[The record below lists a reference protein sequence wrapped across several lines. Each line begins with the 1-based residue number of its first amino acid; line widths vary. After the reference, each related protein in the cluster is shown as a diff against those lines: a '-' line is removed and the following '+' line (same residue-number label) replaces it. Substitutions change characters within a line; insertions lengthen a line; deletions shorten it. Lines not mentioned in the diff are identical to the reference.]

1 MRSPTTSAPQRAQ
14 TISPIAISPR
24 LRPLQT
30 THCCA
35 SHARRVRRRSSVY
48 PRARCPLLGPLPLWE
63 RATPHSQQNHS
74 GEGLLT
80 RDPSPGFSLTLET
93 TLSHRGRGSSPVAAT
108 PKSLDLTMNLSA
120 LLQARHA
127 ANKPVRTALIG
138 AGKFGSMFL
147 AQVPHTAGLEVPVIV
162 DLDPTRAREACR
174 TVGWDGNRIVAT
186 TFTADV
192 SKAVSSD
199 IDVVVEATGNPAVGI
214 KHARAAIANGK
225 HIVMVNV
232 EADVLAGPLLAEE
245 ARKAGVVYS
254 LAYGDQPA
262 LTAEM
267 VDWARATG
275 FHVVAAGKGTKY
287 LPAYHDVTPDSV
299 WQHYGLTAGE
309 AQSAGMNPQMFNSF
323 LDGTKSAIEMA
334 AIANATGLDVPSE
347 GLLFPPCGVDDLPH
361 VLRPRDHGGVL
372 ERSGLV
378 EVVSSLERD
387 GRPVF
392 RDLRWGV
399 YVVLEA
405 PNDYAA
411 DCFRQYGL
419 KTDGS
424 GRYAAM
430 YKPYHL
436 IGLELNI
443 SILSAALR
451 KEPTGQPHGFRG
463 DVAAVAK
470 RGLRAGEM
478 LDGEG
483 GYTVWGKLMP
493 AAASL
498 KVGALPIGLAH
509 RVKLKRELAHGAVVR
524 WDDVEIDLGDETV
537 RTRRA
542 MEERFGAAR

>member
-1 MRSPTTSAPQRAQ
+1 
-14 TISPIAISPR
+14 
-24 LRPLQT
+24 
-30 THCCA
+30 
-35 SHARRVRRRSSVY
+35 
-48 PRARCPLLGPLPLWE
+48 
-63 RATPHSQQNHS
+63 
-74 GEGLLT
+74 
-80 RDPSPGFSLTLET
+80 
-93 TLSHRGRGSSPVAAT
+93 
-108 PKSLDLTMNLSA
+108 MNLHQ
-120 LLQARHA
+120 LLRERRGAG
-127 ANKPVRTALIG
+127 KPVHVALIG

-147 AQVPHTAGLEVPVIV
+147 SQVPHTLGLEVPVIV
-162 DLDPTRAREACR
+162 DLDPNRAREACR
-174 TVGWDGNRIVAT
+174 TVGWDAARIAAT
-186 TFTADV
+186 TFTDDA
-192 SKAVSSD
+192 SWATASGP
-199 IDVVVEATGNPAVGI
+199 IEVVVEATGNPAAGI
-214 KHARAAIANGK
+214 RHARAAIAAGK

-245 ARKAGVVYS
+245 ARQAGLVYS

-262 LTAEM
+262 LTAEL

-275 FHVVAAGKGTKY
+275 FHVVCAGKGTKY
-287 LPAYHDVTPDSV
+287 LPAYHGVTPADV
-299 WQHYGLTAGE
+299 WKHYGLSVAE

-334 AIANATGLDVPSE
+334 AIANATGLDVPE
-347 GLLFPPCGVDDLPH
+347 DGLLFPPCGVDDLPH
-361 VLRPRDHGGVL
+361 ILRPRDAGGVL
-372 ERSGLV
+372 DRSGMV

-419 KTDGS
+419 KTDAS

-443 SILSAALR
+443 SVLSAALR
-451 KEPTGQPHGFRG
+451 GEPTGQPRGFRG

-470 RGLRAGEM
+470 RDLRAGER

-493 AAASL
+493 AADSL
-498 KVGALPIGLAH
+498 RIGALPIGLAH
-509 RVKLKRELAHGAVVR
+509 GVNLTRGVARGGVVR
-524 WDDVEIDLGDETV
+524 WSDVNVDETND
-537 RTRRA
+537 TIAIRRQ
-542 MEERFGAAR
+542 MERAQRGLSLAKG